1 MALLMAAIL
10 LRTARQDVERLVEA
24 ATQIDISQIDQ
35 IVEENLEADEEEDEE
50 GVGSRRN
57 GQMPRASTSAERFPP
72 TRRHVASSHLA
83 GGTRRCESCRE
94 ALRPPF
100 PGG

>member
-10 LRTARQDVERLVEA
+10 LRTGRQDVERLVEA

-50 GVGSRRN
+50 GSW
-57 GQMPRASTSAERFPP
+57 Q
-72 TRRHVASSHLA
+72 
-83 GGTRRCESCRE
+83 
-94 ALRPPF
+94 
-100 PGG
+100 